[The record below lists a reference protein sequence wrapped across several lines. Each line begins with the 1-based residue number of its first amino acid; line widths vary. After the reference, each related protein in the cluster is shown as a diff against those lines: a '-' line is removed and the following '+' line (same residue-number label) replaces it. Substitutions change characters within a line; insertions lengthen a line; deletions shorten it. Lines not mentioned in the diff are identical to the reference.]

1 MPKAVIFDVDGT
13 LLDTN
18 DLHATAWVEA
28 FRHFGIEVPSEQV
41 RRQMGKGGDQLLP
54 VFVDAAVLE
63 REGDQIE
70 VFRTELFKRD
80 YLPRARAFPDVRA
93 LFKRLQAA
101 GQTIVLATSGKR
113 EEVERH
119 MRTADIQDLVD
130 AATTADDAEH
140 SKPAPDIFDAALRRI
155 APLGADDAIVVGDTP
170 YDAQAAAK
178 AGLPTVGLLSG
189 GFSKDDLLAAGCI
202 AIYDDPKVLLA
213 NYERSPLL
221 YHAG

>member
-28 FRHFGIEVPSEQV
+28 FRHFGIEVPYEQV

-70 VFRTELFKRD
+70 AFRTELFKRD

-202 AIYDDPKVLLA
+202 AIYDDPKALLA